1 MQRVRDFF
9 GEIDQKWPTDPPEKL
24 RLRII
29 GCSALMLQTNY
40 DRGTKDSDVFDAIDL
55 AVETKE
61 HLLRLAGA
69 ETEIARRRLM
79 YVEIVANGIP
89 FLPHDPFW
97 HPIDEVNGALQRLEV
112 LALDVVD
119 VVVAKL
125 KPFRPN
131 DKADIDA
138 MIERDLVPH
147 DRLVERFRCAADDW
161 AGGALADRLPQ
172 YIKNLNEVERDMLG
186 VDETEIELPSWI

>member
-1 MQRVRDFF
+1 MQRVREFF
-9 GEIDQKWPTDPPEKL
+9 GEIDRKWPTDAPDKV

-29 GCSALMLQTNY
+29 GCGALMLQTNY
-40 DRGTKDSDVFDAIDL
+40 ERGTKDSDVFDTVDL
-55 AVETKE
+55 AAETKG
-61 HLLRLAGA
+61 HLLRIAGIGTELAN
-69 ETEIARRRLM
+69 RRLM
-79 YVEIVANGIP
+79 YVDIVANGIP
-89 FLPHDPFW
+89 FLPRAPLW
-97 HPIDEVNGALQRLEV
+97 HSIDEVNQDLVRLDV

-131 DKADIDA
+131 DKSDIDA

-147 DRLVERFRCAADDW
+147 ERLVERFRSAVDDW
-161 AGGALADRLPQ
+161 AGGAMADRLPQ

-186 VDETEIELPSWI
+186 TDETEIELPSWI